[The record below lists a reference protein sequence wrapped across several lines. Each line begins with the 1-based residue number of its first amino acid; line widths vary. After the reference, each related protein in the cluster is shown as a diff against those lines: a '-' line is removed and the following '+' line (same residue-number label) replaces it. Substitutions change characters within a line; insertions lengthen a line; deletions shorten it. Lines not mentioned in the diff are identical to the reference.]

1 MSVFVMRFGLRCFA
15 NVLCMMLRI
24 FRLLRM
30 IRLNEAAAPSVFHAS
45 NRRINVST
53 HDLEALESREDLE
66 MAKTAQRCLVK
77 ALDHS
82 NAVSIALLE
91 EGVERIEGAPTL
103 KLPPR
108 VLRLFAD
115 MLGDLAQGKAV
126 ALMPK
131 DIDVT
136 TQQAAQ
142 MLNISRPYLIR
153 LLEEKKIPFHMV
165 GSHRRIH
172 LSNVLD
178 YKERRS
184 QTSKAALRALI
195 EEGQELDEDDQL

>member
-1 MSVFVMRFGLRCFA
+1 
-15 NVLCMMLRI
+15 
-24 FRLLRM
+24 
-30 IRLNEAAAPSVFHAS
+30 
-45 NRRINVST
+45 VST

-66 MAKTAQRCLVK
+66 MAKTAQRCIVK

-91 EGVERIEGAPTL
+91 DGVDRIEGAPAL

-115 MLGDLAQGKAV
+115 MLGNLAQGKAV

-131 DIDVT
+131 DMDIT

-153 LLEEKKIPFHMV
+153 LLKEQKIPFHMV

-178 YKERRS
+178 YKEKRS
-184 QTSKAALRALI
+184 QASKAALRALI